1 MRKHPAKLPR
11 RAVRETDRNAAEVI
25 EPSSGGGVFSSFRY
39 SCTEITACG
48 GKAHLRSR
56 STRFEDGKLTS
67 ESFEG
72 ELEGSIYDQL
82 IKQTQQHIANQT
94 AQFLR
99 SFSLFLPFSTKRPY
113 DRD

>member
-1 MRKHPAKLPR
+1 MPKHPAKLPR

-25 EPSSGGGVFSSFRY
+25 APDSGSSVFSSFRY
-39 SCTEITACG
+39 SHTEITAGG
-48 GKAHLRSR
+48 GKAHLRAR

-72 ELEGSIYDQL
+72 ELEGSGYDQL
-82 IKQTQQHIANQT
+82 VKKTQQYVANQT

-99 SFSLFLPFSTKRPY
+99 SFSLFLPFPTKRPS